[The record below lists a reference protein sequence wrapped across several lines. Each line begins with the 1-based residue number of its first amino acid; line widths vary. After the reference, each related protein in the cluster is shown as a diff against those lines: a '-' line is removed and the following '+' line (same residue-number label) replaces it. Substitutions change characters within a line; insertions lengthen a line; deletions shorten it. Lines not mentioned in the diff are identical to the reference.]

1 MQDNVVQKLE
11 TRLENSFK
19 ELSEKV
25 VSFMVNSMLQIYET
39 LDRKNADKVY
49 EKLSKESVEHFNFR
63 LDPVSPPLSPST
75 SVSTSVA
82 QTGNPNKAK
91 ARKLSQIEKF
101 LPHVRSPRLRT
112 T

>member
-1 MQDNVVQKLE
+1 MQNKTEKVQTELTEKIQVNKRGTEQVLDNIVRKLE

-49 EKLSKESVEHFNFR
+49 EILSKGSVEHFNFR

-82 QTGNPNKAK
+82 QTGN
-91 ARKLSQIEKF
+91 SQ
-101 LPHVRSPRLRT
+101 
-112 T
+112 